1 VSTQRWT
8 KGVFMPARLILGP
21 NELQHAINDLETAVG
36 LQLAKVSDVDDTD
49 LRIRNLIGTTRGPR

>member
-1 VSTQRWT
+1 
-8 KGVFMPARLILGP
+8 MPARLILGP